1 MNEFSRRFHLPF
13 DGVEQLFSLG
23 LLPQNNS
30 PYVRILHPDL
40 QLDRSAALALVD
52 DIRSR
57 LAPAHDKAISLR
69 EALLAIGACEKPW
82 GALIAGILQG
92 EIPGGVALAAGVP
105 LRFDSLT
112 VSPEFS
118 RLLLTEDY
126 AFLRRLPTRSPLLG
140 AQRDLGRTELEQYLN
155 CFPRDVSHLIVT
167 GHLEIQGSGV
177 ARFSRSQVAQLGL
190 RLISSREIMWRWRI
204 SPAMREALP
213 NHGIERTV
221 GPFWPRDQV
230 TRHLEAVFPAGRPV

>member
-1 MNEFSRRFHLPF
+1 MATQGHFI
-13 DGVEQLFSLG
+13 G
-23 LLPQNNS
+23 
-30 PYVRILHPDL
+30 YMHPDV

-52 DIRSR
+52 DIRTR
-57 LAPAHDKAISLR
+57 LVPAHDGAITLR

-92 EIPGGVALAAGVP
+92 EIPGGVAIAAGAP

-118 RLLLTEDY
+118 RLLLAKDY
-126 AFLRRLPTRSPLLG
+126 AFLRRLPARSPLLG
-140 AQRDLGRTELEQYLN
+140 APRDLGRTEVEQYLN

-167 GHLEIQGSGV
+167 GHLQIQGSGV

-190 RLISSREIMWRWRI
+190 RLISSREIMWRWRT

-213 NHGIERTV
+213 DHGIERTV

-230 TRHLEAVFPAGRPV
+230 TRHLEALFPTGRPV